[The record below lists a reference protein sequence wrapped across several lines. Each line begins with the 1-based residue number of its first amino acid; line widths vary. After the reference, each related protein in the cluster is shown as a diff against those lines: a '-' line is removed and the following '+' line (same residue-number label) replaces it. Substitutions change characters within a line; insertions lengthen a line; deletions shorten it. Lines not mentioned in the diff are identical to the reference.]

1 MLDWDAQEI
10 DGQIAMRRL
19 LLLRHAKSD
28 WSRPGQ
34 PDRNRA
40 LNARGRSAA
49 PVVGA
54 YLAQHGF
61 EPGLALVSTAE
72 RTRETWALLAPHLS
86 RMPKVVFEDRLY
98 NAGPETILDVVREAP
113 RSIETVLVV
122 GHNPG
127 TQQLAV
133 ALSASGDVDARARLA
148 EKFPTSALAVIGSA
162 AADWAGL
169 RMQGGRLERFV
180 TPAALAAE
188 PD

>member
-1 MLDWDAQEI
+1 
-10 DGQIAMRRL
+10 MRRL

-49 PVVGA
+49 PIVGA
-54 YLAQHGF
+54 YLAQHGLVP
-61 EPGLALVSTAE
+61 ELALVSTAE
-72 RTRETWALLAPHLS
+72 RTRETWALLAPHLP

-98 NAGPETILDVVREAP
+98 NAGPDAILELVQEAP
-113 RSIETVLVV
+113 RGAATLLVL

-127 TQQLAV
+127 MQQLAA
-133 ALSASGDVDARARLA
+133 ALSASGDVETRARIG
-148 EKFPTSALAVIGSA
+148 EKFPTAALAVIGFA
-162 AADWAGL
+162 AADWAGA
-169 RMQGGRLERFV
+169 RVQGGRLERFV
-180 TPAALAAE
+180 VPAKLVAE